1 MDFSITDLIDMDPQD
16 SPGPL
21 EAVQPIVL
29 ASGSPRRK
37 EMLAALGLEFEVLPS
52 SEDEPLPDA
61 DEDPDEFAR
70 RAALAK
76 GLAVVRQRPEAVVIS
91 SDTVVV
97 LDREIMG
104 KPENPDQAILM
115 LTRLVGTT
123 HRVVSGCAVFPPT
136 GAPELFSV
144 STDVT
149 MGPQP
154 LEVLLAYVATGEPMD
169 KAGAYAIQGQGGFL
183 VETIS
188 GSYNNVVGLPLHR
201 LVETLFRLRAVRPR
215 G

>member
-1 MDFSITDLIDMDPQD
+1 MMTEQTNAH
-16 SPGPL
+16 GPL

-37 EMLAALGLEFEVLPS
+37 DMLEALGLDFEIVASPAA
-52 SEDEPLPDA
+52 EPEPDPG
-61 DEDPDEFAR
+61 EDPDAFAR

-76 GLAVVRQRPEAVVIS
+76 AEAVARIRPEAVVIG
-91 SDTVVV
+91 SDTIVA
-97 LDREIMG
+97 LENEIMG
-104 KPENPDQAILM
+104 KPESPDQAMLM
-115 LTRLVGTT
+115 LSRLVGNT
-123 HRVVSGCAVFPPT
+123 HRVVSGCAVFPPGGEPT
-136 GAPELFSV
+136 LFSV

-154 LEVLLAYVATGEPMD
+154 LEVLFAYVATGEPMD
-169 KAGAYAIQGQGGFL
+169 KAGAYAIQGRGGFL
-183 VETIS
+183 IETIS

-201 LVETLFRLRAVRPR
+201 LVEVLFRLRAVRPR

>member
-1 MDFSITDLIDMDPQD
+1 MHNDTH
-16 SPGPL
+16 PGPL

-37 EMLAALGLEFEVLPS
+37 DMLQSLGIDFTVHVSPV
-52 SEDEPLPDA
+52 DEPEPMLG
-61 DEDPDEFAR
+61 EDPDGYAR
-70 RAALAK
+70 RASLAK
-76 GLAVVRQRPEAVVIS
+76 AEAVAKLHPEAVVIG

-97 LDREIMG
+97 LDNEIMG
-104 KPENPDQAILM
+104 KPAGPDEAMLM
-115 LTRLVGTT
+115 LSKLVGNT
-123 HRVVSGCAVFPPT
+123 HRVVSGCVVFPP
-136 GAPELFSV
+136 GGEPKIFSV

-154 LEVLLAYVATGEPMD
+154 LEVLFAYVATGEPMD

-183 VETIS
+183 IESIS

-201 LVETLFRLRAVRPR
+201 LVEILFDLRAVRPR